1 MPASTKRRW
10 PKVVL
15 AAVMGAVAVAFGIL
29 QMLAAPPRTNPP
41 IVRAHTIE
49 ANLSVPAPV
58 SQIIHQVCA
67 NCHSYETR
75 WPWYSHIAPFSWMLG
90 ADVNNA
96 RAAMNFSEWSTQLDG
111 IAGAE
116 AAKLAVACAVLTA
129 DIMPPQRYQLM
140 HPEARLSAAQKQAFC
155 DWTTAVAAAAR
166 KSRAGAGQ
174 ASEPE
179 R

>member
-1 MPASTKRRW
+1 
-10 PKVVL
+10 
-15 AAVMGAVAVAFGIL
+15 MGAVAVPFGVL
-29 QMLAAPPRTNPP
+29 QLLSSPPRTNPP
-41 IVRAHTIE
+41 IIPAHTIG

-58 SQIIHQVCA
+58 SHIIHQVCA
-67 NCHSYETR
+67 NCHSNETR
-75 WPWYSHIAPFSWMLG
+75 WPWYSHVAPFSWMLTN
-90 ADVNNA
+90 DVNNA

-111 IAGAE
+111 IGGAGV
-116 AAKLAVACAVLTA
+116 AKLAVACAVLTA

-155 DWTTAVAAAAR
+155 NWTTALAVAAR
-166 KSRAGAGQ
+166 KSRADAAQ